1 LSSSKKILIISY
13 TFPPA
18 PGIGGRRWAKFSK
31 ELIAEKHDVKVITFS
46 SDIGID
52 KSSEWTKDIV
62 TYKDKIK
69 YHPSHYPK
77 WLIAPHSFLD
87 KIMYRLSLLYVKLFS
102 KGNYYDR
109 ASFLREK
116 VMKEVQEY
124 INNGYNN
131 IIVTCAPFK
140 LAYWVS
146 QVIIDNPK
154 VNFIV
159 DFRDPWANN
168 LTAYG
173 FNEMSPNRI
182 DFEKNAEKTVVT
194 KFNKVF
200 VVAIEMKNYF
210 VETYNLPDYKI
221 EVISN
226 GFDTNDF
233 INISNDESDFR
244 FTNNP
249 KKKVVFTGTFYDNS
263 FYLLKELT
271 EVLNTNKLL
280 KDSFEF
286 HFFGTMSHEAK
297 MLVQQNSE
305 NLFFHGNVKLNEVYN
320 VIRAADF
327 CSLFLTDDITYSLS
341 TKFLEYLSQK
351 KPILVFAKGGATGAF
366 VESNHLGFS
375 INSKQMEEKLIHCL
389 SNIQSGREET
399 VFSIENYNIKNLT
412 KKIVSH
418 LR

>member
-1 LSSSKKILIISY
+1 MSSSKKILIISY

-69 YHPSHYPK
+69 YYPSHYPK
-77 WLIAPHSFLD
+77 WLVAPHSFLH

-116 VMKEVQEY
+116 VMNEVQEY

-146 QVIIDNPK
+146 EIITDNPTT
-154 VNFIV
+154 NFMV

-182 DFEKNAEKTVVT
+182 EFEKSAEKTVVS

-200 VVAIEMKNYF
+200 VVANEMKNYF
-210 VETYNLPDYKI
+210 VKTYNLPDDKI

-226 GFDTNDF
+226 GFDTDDF

-244 FTNNP
+244 FTNNS

-297 MLVQQNSE
+297 KLVKQNSE
-305 NLFFHGNVKLNEVYN
+305 NLFFHGNVKLNEVYK
-320 VIRAADF
+320 VIRLADF

-351 KPILVFAKGGATGAF
+351 KQILVFSKGGATGTF
-366 VESNHLGFS
+366 VESSHLGFS
-375 INSKQMEEKLIHCL
+375 INTKQMEEKLTNCL
-389 SNIQSGREET
+389 ANFEDKDAQSSFAIEE
-399 VFSIENYNIKNLT
+399 YNIKNLT
-412 KKIVSH
+412 KKIVHH
-418 LR
+418 LH

>member
-1 LSSSKKILIISY
+1 LPSSKKILIISY
-13 TFPPA
+13 TFPPT

-46 SDIGID
+46 SGLETGN
-52 KSSEWTKDIV
+52 SSEWTKDIV
-62 TYKDKIK
+62 TYKDKIN

-77 WLIAPHSFLD
+77 WLVAPHSFVD
-87 KIMYRLSLLYVKLFS
+87 KIMYRLSLLYVKLFA

-146 QVIIDNPK
+146 EIIADNPTT
-154 VNFIV
+154 NFIV

-173 FNEMSPNRI
+173 FNEMSQNRI

-200 VVAIEMKNYF
+200 VVANEMKNYF
-210 VETYNLPDYKI
+210 VKTYHLPNDKI

-226 GFDTNDF
+226 GFDVDDF
-233 INISNDESDFR
+233 VNISNTESDFR
-244 FTNNP
+244 FSNNP

-286 HFFGTMSHEAK
+286 HFFGTMSHVAK
-297 MLVQQNSE
+297 KLVQQNSE
-305 NLFFHGNVKLNEVYN
+305 NLCFHGNVKLNEVYK
-320 VIRAADF
+320 VIRLADF

-341 TKFLEYLSQK
+341 TKFLEYLSQNK
-351 KPILVFAKGGATGAF
+351 QILVFSKGGATGTF
-366 VESNHLGFS
+366 VESNHIGFS
-375 INSKQMEEKLIHCL
+375 INAKQMEEKLTNCL
-389 SNIQSGREET
+389 FNFEDKQAQSSFAIQD
-399 VFSIENYNIKNLT
+399 YNIKNLT
-412 KKIVSH
+412 KKIVDH
-418 LR
+418 LH